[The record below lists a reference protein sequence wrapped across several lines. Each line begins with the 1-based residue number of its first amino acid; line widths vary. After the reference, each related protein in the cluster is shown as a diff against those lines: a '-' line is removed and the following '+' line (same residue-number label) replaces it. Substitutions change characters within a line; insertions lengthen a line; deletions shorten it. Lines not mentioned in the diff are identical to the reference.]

1 MQKKKLNHLLLN
13 SLIESDFL
21 FLKNY
26 YFLKNI
32 NALNVFLLNNK
43 NYVTILNPL
52 EALKTLKQYIRLIQF
67 FKKQKNPVFNF
78 FVQTRAQKSII
89 NNYILLNKLL
99 LKFKTSF
106 KFLVLKGN
114 KTKSQL
120 LLSLQQSLSKNLNLY
135 NTLINEQIFL
145 IQEFNS
151 SQDKKNLG
159 IYKIYNNIVDYKKL
173 IFLLVILGQVWNKN
187 ISTKSN
193 VKSAVLKKI
202 NPKIK
207 IKIH

>member
-173 IFLLVILGQVWNKN
+173 IFLLVILGQV
-187 ISTKSN
+187 
-193 VKSAVLKKI
+193 
-202 NPKIK
+202 
-207 IKIH
+207 

>member
-13 SLIESDFL
+13 SLLESDFL

-32 NALNVFLLNNK
+32 NALNVFHLKQK
-43 NYVTILNPL
+43 NYVTVLNPL

-89 NNYILLNKLL
+89 NNFILFNKLI

-114 KTKSQL
+114 QANSQL
-120 LLSLQQSLSKNLNLY
+120 LLSLQHSLSKNLNLY
-135 NTLINEQIFL
+135 KTLINEQIFL
-145 IQEFNS
+145 IQEINS
-151 SQDKKNLG
+151 NEDKKNLG
-159 IYKIYNNIVDYKKL
+159 LYKIYNNISDYKKL
-173 IFLLVILGQVWNKN
+173 LFLLVILGQV
-187 ISTKSN
+187 
-193 VKSAVLKKI
+193 
-202 NPKIK
+202 
-207 IKIH
+207 

>member
-32 NALNVFLLNNK
+32 NALNVFQLKHK
-43 NYVTILNPL
+43 NYVTVLNPL

-78 FVQTRAQKSII
+78 FVKTRAQKAII
-89 NNYILLNKLL
+89 NNFILLNKLI

-106 KFLVLKGN
+106 KFLALKGN
-114 KTKSQL
+114 QANSQL
-120 LLSLQQSLSKNLNLY
+120 LLSLQHSLSKNLNLY

-145 IQEFNS
+145 IQEINS
-151 SQDKKNLG
+151 NQEKKNLG
-159 IYKIYNNIVDYKKL
+159 LYKMYNNISDYKKL
-173 IFLLVILGQVWNKN
+173 VFLLVILGQV
-187 ISTKSN
+187 
-193 VKSAVLKKI
+193 
-202 NPKIK
+202 
-207 IKIH
+207 